1 MARARHPM
9 PPDVLAALK
18 RSRLLADYEARPAY
32 QRNDYI
38 GWITRAAR
46 DETREQRIT
55 QMIDELRRGG
65 VYMKMAHPASA
76 KSAAETRCAVTR
88 GEVDLDWYAQRDGVW
103 RELGLSAPARRALVN
118 AGILKTAD
126 LRRWTADDISA
137 LHGIGKTTL
146 PKLQPFLK
154 R

>member
-46 DETREQRIT
+46 DETREKRT
-55 QMIDELRRGG
+55 AQMIDELRRGG

-76 KSAAETRCAVTR
+76 KRDQSSQCPVTR
-88 GEVDLDWYAQRDGVW
+88 GEVDLDWYAERDGVW